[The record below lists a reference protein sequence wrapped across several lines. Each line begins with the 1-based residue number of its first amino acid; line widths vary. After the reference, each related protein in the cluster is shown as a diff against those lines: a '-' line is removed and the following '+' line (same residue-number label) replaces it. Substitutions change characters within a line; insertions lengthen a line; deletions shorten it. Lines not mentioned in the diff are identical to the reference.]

1 VQLDPIKPTLKPS
14 RAKRLRLKY
23 DESLSIFALKRKL
36 RRYNEVA
43 KLLAT
48 MPMQLARYFCTGVQD
63 EAGFRVQG

>member
-1 VQLDPIKPTLKPS
+1 
-14 RAKRLRLKY
+14 LRLKY